1 VRPLSGEGGGSEG
14 GGEGGED
21 GVAAATGV
29 AAAIDGRFGFT
40 LLNIGL
46 ANDGIVHPSKIPS
59 AIDIDIAQA
68 IALRNPRVSQ
78 QLRETG
84 RVTFELTYLIQEHGP
99 VASVICSCS
108 THASSAG
115 AFEAEGCA
123 LFAAARD
130 LSAPPPLSRR
140 TPLPPLLPHPPL
152 RSRAL
157 FQGEVPPDLIQLKV
171 LLDGVEPDG
180 LSRAF
185 KDFHKTGRQHSISYF
200 KQFEVSGQAARAP
213 VFASDI
219 ARRAPLARDVRCPE
233 CGHLWTPDEAVRV
246 LGPEHTAKNVEMRMW
261 RCNPDAL
268 CSRASQ
274 RRRGIRSAPA
284 DAVCPWCGQTFHGKS
299 RSKAEQSL
307 ARHQG
312 EVPGIPRSAKCIAFE
327 RDAAVAQAVRD
338 AEGRE

>member
-1 VRPLSGEGGGSEG
+1 MSGPACNSEG
-14 GGEGGED
+14 VGEGGED

-46 ANDGIVHPSKIPS
+46 SNDDIVHPSKIPS
-59 AIDIDIAQA
+59 AVDIDAAQA

-84 RVTFELTYLIQEHGP
+84 RVTFELTYLIPGHGP

-157 FQGEVPPDLIQLKV
+157 FQGEVPPDLIQLKA
-171 LLDGVEPDG
+171 
-180 LSRAF
+180 R
-185 KDFHKTGRQHSISYF
+185 R
-200 KQFEVSGQAARAP
+200 SGGGAAAR
-213 VFASDI
+213 
-219 ARRAPLARDVRCPE
+219 
-233 CGHLWTPDEAVRV
+233 
-246 LGPEHTAKNVEMRMW
+246 
-261 RCNPDAL
+261 
-268 CSRASQ
+268 Q
-274 RRRGIRSAPA
+274 RRLTAGY
-284 DAVCPWCGQTFHGKS
+284 
-299 RSKAEQSL
+299 
-307 ARHQG
+307 AR
-312 EVPGIPRSAKCIAFE
+312 
-327 RDAAVAQAVRD
+327 
-338 AEGRE
+338 

>member
-130 LSAPPPLSRR
+130 L
-140 TPLPPLLPHPPL
+140 
-152 RSRAL
+152 AL
-157 FQGEVPPDLIQLKV
+157 FQGEAPPDLIQLKV
-171 LLDGVEPDG
+171 LLDGVDPDG

-246 LGPEHTAKNVEMRMW
+246 LGPEHTATAVEFRMR
-261 RCNPDAL
+261 RCTPDAL
-268 CSRASQ
+268 CSRPSQ